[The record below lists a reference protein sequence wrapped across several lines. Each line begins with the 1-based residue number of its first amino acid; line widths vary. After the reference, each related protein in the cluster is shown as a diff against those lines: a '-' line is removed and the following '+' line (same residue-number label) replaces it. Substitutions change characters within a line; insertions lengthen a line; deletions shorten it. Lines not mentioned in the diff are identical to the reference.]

1 MQEFSRD
8 ELTTQTGGLQYRVQ
22 DERRRREQMLDTRQM
37 LAEQVIRRTRPG
49 SEHSRSTLIVHYHYY
64 SLMQFIVVIN

>member
-1 MQEFSRD
+1 MYVKLMLCVWNFYSLQEFSKA

-37 LAEQVIRRTRPG
+37 LAEQVIRRTRQG
-49 SEHSRSTLIVHYHYY
+49 SDNSKSVLN
-64 SLMQFIVVIN
+64 L